1 MEPES
6 EEAQTAATLPPLLKP
21 EVIQAASTAN
31 DKTSSRRL
39 EKLLAV
45 RESMRAAREAGV
57 EERDGVHVKPEE
69 AERRAK
75 RVKRAGALTNA
86 SAAAMASA
94 EVEAKGT
101 KKELEDEDDFFGG
114 DDDDDE

>member
-6 EEAQTAATLPPLLKP
+6 KEAQTAATLPPLLKP
-21 EVIQAASTAN
+21 EAIQAASIAT

-86 SAAAMASA
+86 SAA
-94 EVEAKGT
+94 EVEAKDT
-101 KKELEDEDDFFGG
+101 KKELQDEDDFFGG